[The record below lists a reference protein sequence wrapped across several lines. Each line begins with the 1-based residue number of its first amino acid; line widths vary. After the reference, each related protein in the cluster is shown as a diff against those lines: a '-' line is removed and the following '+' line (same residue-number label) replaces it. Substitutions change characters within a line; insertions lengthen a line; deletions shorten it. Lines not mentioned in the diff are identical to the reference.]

1 MLIPLQ
7 EKDFDKYVD
16 FAYELALDPA
26 RTFYPVFFDGIK
38 TKEDFIARAR
48 KAFSKP
54 EDEILLYQTDGAVEG
69 WLHYYHLPEDHYIQL
84 YSFSNSTIPFPVRR
98 QWKEYCCFN
107 DCWIPPRFPHP
118 R

>member
-54 EDEILLYQTDGAVEG
+54 EDEILLYQADGAVEG

-84 YSFSNSTIPFPVRR
+84 YTRLHPA
-98 QWKEYCCFN
+98 EYHGGAGGAF
-107 DCWIPPRFPHP
+107 RLSGAAVS
-118 R
+118 RL